1 VNAWLQ
7 KIVGS
12 GNRDTAIRPTLL
24 DLESIPCAGP
34 VYRRPFSA
42 ITHDG
47 LELHP
52 AVEEIYFAAAE
63 LRPECPA
70 GRLELAELL
79 LDGREPFADRAEIHF
94 NSGEIHADEP
104 ELRADRPEHHFDVLE
119 MRADGAE
126 ISADRPAQASVCA
139 EIRNDSLE
147 MTGDI
152 EEMAA
157 DSAEMHPDSE
167 ETAGECPATDDDGP
181 EMPGATLGASS
192 KCGEPHCEPVS
203 FCKTNNEIII
213 AC

>member
-1 VNAWLQ
+1 VNARLQ

-24 DLESIPCAGP
+24 DAESIPCDGP
-34 VYRRPFSA
+34 VYRRPISA
-42 ITHDG
+42 STRDG

-52 AVEEIYFAAAE
+52 AFEEIYFAVAE
-63 LRPECPA
+63 LRHETPA

-79 LDGREPFADRAEIHF
+79 LDSRKPRADRAEIHF

-104 ELRADRPEHHFDVLE
+104 ELRADLEEHRFDVAE
-119 MRADGAE
+119 MRADGSE
-126 ISADRPAQASVCA
+126 IPADRPAQASVFA
-139 EIRNDSLE
+139 EIRNDVME
-147 MTGDI
+147 MTGDL

-167 ETAGECPATDDDGP
+167 ETANESPATDDDGP

-192 KCGEPHCEPVS
+192 KGGEPPSEPVS